1 MVNSGRSAHFVS
13 DFVRARRP
21 TARRAETGRSARVTC
36 DRAGSRHATTTPTR
50 PARRGDG
57 ADVNG
62 GDLVAEVLR
71 AQRVSTLFTLCGGH
85 ISPVLVGAKARG
97 IRVVDTRHEATAVF
111 AADAVARLTGRPGV
125 AAVTAG
131 PGLTNTITAVKNAQL
146 AQSPVVLIGGAAPT
160 VLQGRGAL
168 QDIDQMALLR
178 PHVKWARGVRR
189 VRDIV
194 PALEHAFRVSQQD
207 VPGPVFVE
215 LPIDLL
221 YDESVV
227 REWYG
232 AARTGRSPRERAI
245 QAYLKL
251 RVRRQ
256 FRGAGAHRATPPAA
270 LEPPEPDAA
279 RLREAAQRLLTARR
293 PVVLVGSQ
301 ALVIPEIAGS
311 VRAALERI
319 GAPVYL
325 SGMARGLLGA
335 DHPLQARHRRRDALR
350 GADCVLLA
358 GVPADFRLDYG
369 NHIRR
374 TSCLISA
381 NRSRIELRKNRRPDV
396 GILGD
401 ATLAVTG
408 IADALSADPYRWAH
422 WRAQIRERD
431 AARDAEIAAQA
442 AELTGGVNPVG
453 LCSEIAAALPAGAV
467 VVGDGGDIV
476 ATASYVLRPDSP
488 LHWLDP
494 GVFGTLGVGAGFA
507 LGAAMVYPDAQ
518 VWIVFG
524 DGAVGYSLSEFDTFV
539 RHEVPVVAVVGNDA
553 SWSQIARA
561 QIELLGDDVGTV
573 LAPTRYDRVAAGFG
587 ALGLHVDD
595 VEELPAV
602 LAHSRDSGQPVLV
615 DVRTGRSDFR
625 KGSISM

>member
-1 MVNSGRSAHFVS
+1 
-13 DFVRARRP
+13 
-21 TARRAETGRSARVTC
+21 
-36 DRAGSRHATTTPTR
+36 
-50 PARRGDG
+50 
-57 ADVNG
+57 VNG
-62 GDLVAEVLR
+62 GDLVGEVLR
-71 AQRVSTLFTLCGGH
+71 AQRVSVLFTLCGGH
-85 ISPVLVGAKARG
+85 ISPVLVGAKTRG

-168 QDIDQMALLR
+168 QDIDQMTLLR

-194 PALEHAFRVSQQD
+194 PALEHAFLVSQQD

-215 LPIDLL
+215 LPVDLL

-232 AARTGRSPRERAI
+232 AARTGRRPRERAVR
-245 QAYLKL
+245 AYLAL

-256 FRGAGAHRATPPAA
+256 FRGAAAHHAAPPD
-270 LEPPEPDAA
+270 EVVPPQPDTA

-301 ALVIPEIAGS
+301 ALVIPDIAGP

-335 DHPLQARHRRRDALR
+335 DHPLQARHRRRESLR
-350 GADCVLLA
+350 EADFVLLA

-369 NHIRR
+369 RHIRR
-374 TSCLISA
+374 SACVVSA
-381 NRSRIELRKNRRPDV
+381 NRSADDLRKNRSPDIGV
-396 GILGD
+396 LGD
-401 ATLAVTG
+401 AGLALAG
-408 IADALSADPYRWAH
+408 IADAVTSAPDRWAD
-422 WRAQIRERD
+422 WRAQVNGRD
-431 AARDAEIAAQA
+431 AARDVEIAEQA
-442 AELTGGVNPVG
+442 AISTDGVNPVE
-453 LCSEIAAALPAGAV
+453 LCRQIAEALPKGAV
-467 VVGDGGDIV
+467 IVGDGGDIV
-476 ATASYVLRPDSP
+476 ATASYVLRPDGP
-488 LHWLDP
+488 LRWLDP

-507 LGAAMVYPDAQ
+507 LGAAMVHPDAP
-518 VWIVFG
+518 VWIVLG
-524 DGAVGYSLSEFDTFV
+524 DGAVGYSLTELDTFV
-539 RHEVPVVAVVGNDA
+539 RHGVPVVAVVGNDA
-553 SWSQIARA
+553 RWSQIARA
-561 QIELLGDDVGTV
+561 QIDLLGDDVGTV
-573 LAPTRYDRVAAGFG
+573 LAPTRYDQVAAGFG
-587 ALGLHVDD
+587 AIGLHVDTAGD
-595 VEELPAV
+595 LPGA
-602 LAHSRDSGQPVLV
+602 LAKARDSGQPALV
-615 DVRTGRSDFR
+615 NVRMGRSEFR
-625 KGSISM
+625 TGSISM

>member
-1 MVNSGRSAHFVS
+1 M
-13 DFVRARRP
+13 ARC
-21 TARRAETGRSARVTC
+21 AEV
-36 DRAGSRHATTTPTR
+36 H
-50 PARRGDG
+50 
-57 ADVNG
+57 G
-62 GDLVAEVLR
+62 GDLVGEVLR
-71 AQRVSTLFTLCGGH
+71 AQDVRFLFTLCGGH
-85 ISPVLVGAKARG
+85 ISPILVGAKARR
-97 IRVVDTRHEATAVF
+97 IRVIDTRHEATAVF

-125 AAVTAG
+125 AVVTAG
-131 PGLTNTITAVKNAQL
+131 PGVTNTITAVQNAQL
-146 AQSPVVLIGGAAPT
+146 AQSPVVLLGGAAPT

-168 QDIDQMALLR
+168 QDIDQMALMR
-178 PHVKWARGVRR
+178 PHVKWAHSMRR

-194 PALEHAFRVSQQD
+194 PMLERAFRAAQD
-207 VPGPVFVE
+207 GVPGPVFVE

-221 YDESVV
+221 YDEAVV
-227 REWYG
+227 RQWYG
-232 AARTGRSPRERAI
+232 AARGGDGAAERAV
-245 QAYLKL
+245 QTYLRL
-251 RVRRQ
+251 RVGWAFHGGLGRTPGKRIEVS
-256 FRGAGAHRATPPAA
+256 PPA
-270 LEPPEPDAA
+270 PDGARVTVAA
-279 RLREAAQRLLTARR
+279 KRMLSAER

-301 ALVIPEIAGS
+301 ALVSPDSAGRMRS
-311 VRAALERI
+311 ALERL

-325 SGMARGLLGA
+325 SGMARGLLGD

-369 NHIRR
+369 RHIRR
-374 TSCLISA
+374 GSYLISA
-381 NRSRIELRKNRRPDV
+381 NRSRVDLGRNRRPDL

-408 IADALSADPYRWAH
+408 IADALPVDAHRWAP
-422 WRAQIRERD
+422 WCGQVRERD
-431 AARDAEIAAQA
+431 AGRDAEIAEQA
-442 AELTGGVNPVG
+442 GELTDGVNPVR
-453 LCSEIAAALPAGAV
+453 LCREVAAAMPAGAV

-476 ATASYVLRPDSP
+476 ATASYVLRPDSA

-507 LGAAMVYPDAQ
+507 LGAAMVYTDAQ

-539 RHEVPVVAVVGNDA
+539 RHQVPVVAVVGNDA
-553 SWSQIARA
+553 CWSQIARA
-561 QIELLGDDVGTV
+561 QVELLGDEVGTV

-595 VEELPAV
+595 AEALPSA
-602 LAHSRDSGQPVLV
+602 LTQARDSGRPVLV

>member
-1 MVNSGRSAHFVS
+1 MH
-13 DFVRARRP
+13 
-21 TARRAETGRSARVTC
+21 
-36 DRAGSRHATTTPTR
+36 
-50 PARRGDG
+50 
-57 ADVNG
+57 G
-62 GDLVAEVLR
+62 GDLVGEVFR
-71 AQRVSTLFTLCGGH
+71 AQGVRFLFTLCGGH
-85 ISPVLVGAKARG
+85 ISPILVGAKARG
-97 IRVVDTRHEATAVF
+97 IRVIDTRHEATAVF

-125 AAVTAG
+125 AVVTAG
-131 PGLTNTITAVKNAQL
+131 PGVTNTITAVKNAQL
-146 AQSPVVLIGGAAPT
+146 AQSPIVLIGGAAPT

-178 PHVKWARGVRR
+178 PHVKRAHSARR

-194 PALEHAFRVSQQD
+194 PVLEQAFRAAQD
-207 VPGPVFVE
+207 GVPGPVFVE

-221 YDESVV
+221 YDEAVV
-227 REWYG
+227 RQWYG
-232 AARTGRSPRERAI
+232 ARSGRKIPERAV
-245 QAYLKL
+245 QTYLKL
-251 RVRRQ
+251 RVAWAFHDSLGRTP
-256 FRGAGAHRATPPAA
+256 AGLIDVTPPA
-270 LEPPEPDAA
+270 PDASRIA
-279 RLREAAQRLLTARR
+279 LAAQRIQDAER
-293 PVVLVGSQ
+293 PVLLVGSQ
-301 ALVIPEIAGS
+301 ALVSPGS
-311 VRAALERI
+311 ADRMRAAVERL

-335 DHPLQARHRRRDALR
+335 DHPLHARPRRRDALR

-358 GVPADFRLDYG
+358 GVPVDFRLDYG
-369 NHIRR
+369 YHIRR
-374 TSCLISA
+374 STCLISA
-381 NRSRIELRKNRRPDV
+381 NRSRIDLRKNRRPDV

-408 IADALSADPYRWAH
+408 IADALPADSHRWAA

-431 AARDAEIAAQA
+431 AARDAEIADEAGA
-442 AELTGGVNPVG
+442 LTDGVNPVR
-453 LCSEIAAALPAGAV
+453 LCREIANVLPAGAV
-467 VVGDGGDIV
+467 LVGDGGDIV

-539 RHEVPVVAVVGNDA
+539 RHQVPVVAVVGNDA

-561 QIELLGDDVGTV
+561 QVELLGDSVGTV
-573 LAPTRYDRVAAGFG
+573 LGPTRYDRVAAGFG

-595 VEELPAV
+595 TQGLPAV
-602 LAHSRDSGQPVLV
+602 LAQARDSGRPVLV
-615 DVRTGRSDFR
+615 NVRTGRSDFR
-625 KGSISM
+625 EGSISM

>member
-1 MVNSGRSAHFVS
+1 MDNW
-13 DFVRARRP
+13 
-21 TARRAETGRSARVTC
+21 
-36 DRAGSRHATTTPTR
+36 
-50 PARRGDG
+50 
-57 ADVNG
+57 ADVHG
-62 GDLVAEVLR
+62 GDLVGEVLR
-71 AQRVSTLFTLCGGH
+71 AQGVRFLFTLCGGH
-85 ISPVLVGAKARG
+85 ISPILVGANARG
-97 IRVVDTRHEATAVF
+97 IRVIDTRHEATAVF
-111 AADAVARLTGRPGV
+111 AADAVARLTGCPGV

-131 PGLTNTITAVKNAQL
+131 PGVTNTITAVKNAQL
-146 AQSPVVLIGGAAPT
+146 AQSPIVLIGGAAPT

-178 PHVKWARGVRR
+178 PHVKWAHSVRR

-194 PALEHAFRVSQQD
+194 PVLEQAFRAAQQG

-221 YDESVV
+221 YDEAVV
-227 REWYG
+227 GQWYG
-232 AARTGRSPRERAI
+232 AARSGRTAQERAVR
-245 QAYLKL
+245 AYLRL
-251 RVRRQ
+251 RVAWAFHDRLGRTP
-256 FRGAGAHRATPPAA
+256 GALIEMSQPA
-270 LEPPEPDAA
+270 PDTSRVAA
-279 RLREAAQRLLTARR
+279 AAQRIQSAAR

-301 ALVIPEIAGS
+301 ALVSPGS
-311 VRAALERI
+311 AERMRAAVERL

-335 DHPLQARHRRRDALR
+335 DHPLQARHHRRDALR

-358 GVPADFRLDYG
+358 GVPADFRIDYG

-374 TSCLISA
+374 GSCLISA
-381 NRSRIELRKNRRPDV
+381 NRSRVDLRRNRRPDV

-408 IADALSADPYRWAH
+408 IADALPADPDRWSP

-431 AARDAEIAAQA
+431 AARDAEIAEQA
-442 AELTGGVNPVG
+442 GELTGGVNPVR
-453 LCSEIAAALPAGAV
+453 LCREIAAALPAGAV

-561 QIELLGDDVGTV
+561 QIELLRDDVGTV

-595 VEELPAV
+595 AEGLPAV
-602 LAHSRDSGQPVLV
+602 LARARDSGQPVLV